1 MTCKSITRRLSLLT
15 IAGLLPAALMA
26 SETLPGSRAQMEK
39 EKEGIQLIRQVE
51 EVSRDLV
58 YNAGRLNS
66 FKNNTLISHWT
77 HVHHLDQIK
86 ALVNDGLRPAIVR
99 LTEIRP
105 ELPAWKQESID
116 RMFAAAKVLAA
127 DMNSAYL
134 ARKEAGARPPALDK
148 EYKALISQIYDHAE
162 VLVTTADAAETFATA
177 LLAAEEAGLNVRRQ

>member
-1 MTCKSITRRLSLLT
+1 MTYKTITRSVSLLA

-26 SETLPGSRAQMEK
+26 AENVPSKSQMEK
-39 EKEGIQLIRQVE
+39 EKEGIELIRQVE

-66 FKNNTLISHWT
+66 FKSNILISHWT

-86 ALVNDGLRPAIVR
+86 ELVNNGLRPAIVR
-99 LTEIRP
+99 LTEIQP

-116 RMFAAAKVLAA
+116 RLFGAAKAVTA

-134 ARKEAGARPPALDK
+134 TRQDAAKRPPVLDQ
-148 EYKALISQIYDHAE
+148 EYKALVSQIYGHAQT
-162 VLVTTADAAETFATA
+162 LVTTSDAAETFATS
-177 LLAAEEAGLNVRRQ
+177 LLAAEEAGLKVRKQ